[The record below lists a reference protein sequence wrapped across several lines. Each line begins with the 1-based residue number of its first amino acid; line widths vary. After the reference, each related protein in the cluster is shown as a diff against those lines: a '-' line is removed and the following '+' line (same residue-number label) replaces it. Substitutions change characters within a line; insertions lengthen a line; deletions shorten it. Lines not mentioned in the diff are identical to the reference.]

1 LPPAAPPSEISAQTA
16 YSSHPPPHLTQNIIN
31 DLSEPR
37 QIAPSKWQVDLIA
50 TRMVIDRQNIMT
62 IQNLDLPMAQIKELC
77 DRWQIIE
84 FAVFGSVLRDDF
96 QPTSDI
102 DVLITFATDARK
114 GLLTLARIK
123 HELEELLGR
132 EVDILT
138 KKSIEQS
145 HNPIRSHNILR
156 SAQVLYVA

>member
-1 LPPAAPPSEISAQTA
+1 
-16 YSSHPPPHLTQNIIN
+16 
-31 DLSEPR
+31 
-37 QIAPSKWQVDLIA
+37 
-50 TRMVIDRQNIMT
+50 MT

-102 DVLITFATDARK
+102 DVLITFAADARK

-145 HNPIRSHNILR
+145 HNTIRSHNILQ

>member
-1 LPPAAPPSEISAQTA
+1 
-16 YSSHPPPHLTQNIIN
+16 
-31 DLSEPR
+31 
-37 QIAPSKWQVDLIA
+37 
-50 TRMVIDRQNIMT
+50 MT
-62 IQNLDLPMAQIKELC
+62 IQNLELSMEQIKELC
-77 DRWQIIE
+77 DRWHILE
-84 FAVFGSVLRDDF
+84 FALFGSVLRDDF
-96 QPTSDI
+96 RPDSDV
-102 DVLITFATDARK
+102 DVLITFAPDARR

-145 HNPIRSHNILR
+145 HNSTRSHHILQ

>member
-1 LPPAAPPSEISAQTA
+1 
-16 YSSHPPPHLTQNIIN
+16 
-31 DLSEPR
+31 
-37 QIAPSKWQVDLIA
+37 
-50 TRMVIDRQNIMT
+50 MT

-77 DRWQIIE
+77 TRWQIVE
-84 FAVFGSVLRDDF
+84 FALFGSVLRDDF

-102 DVLITFATDARK
+102 DVMITFAPDARK
-114 GLLTLARIK
+114 GLLTLVRVK

-138 KKSIEQS
+138 KNSIEQS
-145 HNPIRSHNILR
+145 RNTRRSHGILQ